1 MGASIPRAKR
11 RNYKK
16 KSPLARLLIL
26 IPCLALLIA
35 LAVFYIGRYQ
45 KELTYRQYP
54 LAYKELIVEK
64 ANAFNLKP
72 WHVAAVVRCES
83 SFNPDATSNAGA
95 RGLMQIMPET
105 GAWLAGKFG
114 EEADFDPASLYD
126 PEINLKYGCWFLNWL
141 MERYDENVVL
151 ATCAYHA
158 GHGTVD
164 KWLSDPAV
172 SPDGKTIDPAVIPY
186 ASTKTY
192 VSRILTA
199 YDKYQELY
207 DFGAESTAQ
216 P

>member
-1 MGASIPRAKR
+1 MGSPLPRARR
-11 RNYKK
+11 RNNRR
-16 KSPLARLLIL
+16 KSPCARLLI
-26 IPCLALLIA
+26 IISCLALLVA
-35 LAVFYIGRYQ
+35 LAVFYVGRYQ
-45 KELTYRQYP
+45 KTLAYRQYP
-54 LAYKELIVEK
+54 LSYKELIVEK
-64 ANAFNLKP
+64 AEEFNLQP

-83 SFNPDATSNAGA
+83 SFNPDATSDAGA

-114 EEADFDPASLYD
+114 EETDFDPASLYD
-126 PEINLKYGCWFLNWL
+126 PETNLKYGCWFLNWL
-141 MERYDENVVL
+141 MARYDENVVL

-164 KWLSDPAV
+164 KWLADPTV
-172 SPDGKTIDPAVIPY
+172 SADGKTIDPDNIPY

-207 DFGAESTAQ
+207 DFASTDASQ